1 MSNQIEHPTTF
12 TTEADELSLLD
23 IIDFFK
29 SHWQQIAISTV
40 ICSLAGLTYAFLAT
54 PKYQATANLTMTMV
68 GSTPTTTT
76 TTTTTIPVEQPA
88 ALQESIKLP
97 FYFSEMNLK
106 ACLLDSDQY
115 QLLSNSIISTINKN
129 SPVINLSYKSSTP
142 TAAEACLESI
152 IQTIQNK
159 QAAMAYST
167 IFSNKELMNSYLN
180 RLSELKN
187 SDKQYIATKKNQ
199 LETLRSKLLADEKL
213 QTSLSSKD
221 LNFDFKSDN
230 FAASSLLITLITS
243 KENEI
248 KEIKNQIADIELFL
262 VNLQTPNAQDIN
274 ELNAK
279 ISALKVASSPPLTQ
293 TATLVTPIYAP
304 DSPVEPKKALIILI
318 ATVLGGFIG
327 VLYALLANLLKTL
340 KKDRL
345 SQVRP

>member
-12 TTEADELSLLD
+12 TTETDELSLLD

-40 ICSLAGLTYAFLAT
+40 ICSLAGWTYAFLAT

-68 GSTPTTTT
+68 GSTTTTT
-76 TTTTTIPVEQPA
+76 TTSMPVEQPA

-142 TAAEACLESI
+142 TAAISCLGSI

-187 SDKQYIATKKNQ
+187 ADKQYIATKKNQ

-213 QTSLSSKD
+213 QTSLSTKD

-243 KENEI
+243 KDNEI
-248 KEIKNQIADIELFL
+248 KEIKNQIVDIELFL
-262 VNLQTPNAQDIN
+262 ANPQTPNEQNIN
-274 ELNAK
+274 ELSAK
-279 ISALKVASSPPLTQ
+279 ISVLKIASSPPLTQ
-293 TATLVTPIYAP
+293 TATLVTPIYTP
-304 DSPVEPKKALIILI
+304 DTPVEPKKALIILI